1 MSSLAGQTEIEQVRD
16 STDLVALIGEHVPLR
31 SKGREHVG
39 LCPFHDDHTPSLAVV
54 THKGNAFYKCHSCG
68 AALVVRDWYELKA
81 WRLTDDGCCR
91 ACGTRCAGRFDGPPG
106 DWGARRLPVEIGS

>member
-68 AALVVRDWYELKA
+68 AAGDAFNFVMEYHKMTFPDAL
-81 WRLTDDGCCR
+81 
-91 ACGTRCAGRFDGPPG
+91 RFLAD
-106 DWGARRLPVEIGS
+106 AHSLR